1 MGSLF
6 QVFGVLGNF
15 VASLITMADHDWEF
29 GMMLP
34 GIAGALVA
42 IAIWLTP
49 ESPRYVMS
57 RKGQKAGK
65 AVLQAVRRGDVEKEA
80 KAINDEILLEE
91 ATGQVSFLS
100 LFTEHGLRKR
110 VMVACWLQI
119 AQQLTGVN
127 AFLFYAVTF
136 FKDLGVSNPFLANTF
151 FQLVML
157 VGVILGSYLMDSAWG
172 GRRIQLLGA
181 TFLMGPA
188 LLIGGFSLAF
198 SWPGIIALIMVLV
211 YAFGFQ
217 AAWGAIPWVYPSEI
231 FSMAEKER
239 AISLSVFF
247 QYGANAVIAVVTPTM
262 LQWSTPGTLFIFAAL
277 NMINIDFVWAC
288 IKETKGVPLEQIPAL
303 FGSVR
308 KGECENT
315 A

>member
-1 MGSLF
+1 
-6 QVFGVLGNF
+6 VFGVLGNF
-15 VASLITMADHDWEF
+15 TASLITMADHDWEF
-29 GMMLP
+29 GMLLP
-34 GIAGALVA
+34 GIAGGLVA
-42 IAIWLTP
+42 IAIWFTP
-49 ESPRYVMS
+49 ESPRYIMS
-57 RKGQKAGK
+57 RKGFKEGVS
-65 AVLQAVRRGDVEKEA
+65 VLQEVRKGNVEEEA
-80 KAINDEILLEE
+80 KAINDEIASEE
-91 ATGQVSFLS
+91 ATGQVSFIS
-100 LFTEHGLRKR
+100 LFTEPGLRKR
-110 VMVACWLQI
+110 VLVACWLQI

-136 FKDLGVSNPFLANTF
+136 FKDLGVSNPFVANTA
-151 FQLVML
+151 FQAVML
-157 VGVILGSYLMDSAWG
+157 VGVILGTWMMDSAYG

-188 LLIGGFSLAF
+188 LLIGGFGLAF
-198 SWPGIIALIMVLV
+198 AWPGIIALLMVLV

-247 QYGANAVIAVVTPTM
+247 QYGANALIAVVTPAM
-262 LQWSTPGTLFIFAAL
+262 LQWSTPGTLFVFAAL
-277 NMINIDFVWAC
+277 NITNIAFVWFC

-308 KGECENT
+308 KAECDNK